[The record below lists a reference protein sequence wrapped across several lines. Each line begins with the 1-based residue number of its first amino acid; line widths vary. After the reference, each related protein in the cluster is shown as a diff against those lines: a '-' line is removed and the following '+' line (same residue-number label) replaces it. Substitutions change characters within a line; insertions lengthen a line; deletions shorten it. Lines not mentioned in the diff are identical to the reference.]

1 METFERAA
9 RVEDMG
15 VNEFIVASA
24 AVAADRVLADSTR
37 FAMAPGAWEGFAARL
52 DGTEAGS
59 SGIVT
64 EPYTLG

>member
-15 VNEFIVASA
+15 VNEFIMASA
-24 AVAADRVLADSTR
+24 VVAADRVLADSGR
-37 FAMAPGAWEGFAARL
+37 LAMAPGAWEAFAARL

-59 SGIVT
+59 SGMIT
-64 EPYTLG
+64 EPHTLG